1 MGEQPFTGIT
11 VLQFGQFVAVPYASQ
26 MLADGGAHIIKIEP
40 LEGEAARF
48 LGPSVDRV
56 TRHFLIRN
64 RGSHTLPIDLRS
76 KHAKAIIKAL
86 LDNCDVVLTNL
97 RPGLAEELGI
107 DHDSLTTNSPQIISG
122 NVTAFGKE
130 GPDASLPGMDL
141 VVQARSGLMAMNGG
155 MEDGRPS
162 AGGSP
167 IIDYMCAAVLA
178 FGIASALLR
187 REKTG
192 KGGVVDVSLLM
203 SSLVLQNNMIS
214 KLERIDSER
223 YDEFLKWLEQAK
235 KDDVSYS
242 DQVNRMP
249 GIRDSR
255 LQSVYYRTYQTKDSA
270 IAIACASVP
279 LRRRFLTALSMDDKA
294 LDELIPKEEVHSYYQ
309 KMAQDLE
316 QLFLSKPTSEWV
328 SFFALDGIPAQPV
341 KFPIEMLT
349 DTQVNANN
357 LVLER
362 EHPAVGKISFLNTPL
377 SLDDEGFIAADF
389 PERFGSETKEILSSV
404 GFSKKQ
410 IDVFLEDGA
419 IFTAE

>member
-26 MLADGGAHIIKIEP
+26 MLADGGADIIKIEP
-40 LEGEAARF
+40 LEGESARF
-48 LGPSVDRV
+48 LGPSVDHV

-76 KHAKAIIKAL
+76 KHAKEIIKAL

-97 RPGLAEELGI
+97 RPGLTEELGI
-107 DHDSLTTNSPQIISG
+107 DHASLSINLPQIISG
-122 NVTAFGKE
+122 NVTAFGKK

-235 KDDVSYS
+235 KDNVSYS
-242 DQVNRMP
+242 DQVQRMP
-249 GIRDSR
+249 AIRDSR

-270 IAIACASVP
+270 IAIACASVS
-279 LRRRFLTALSMDDKA
+279 LRRRLLAALNMDDKV
-294 LDELIPKEEVHSYYQ
+294 LDKLIAKEDIQTYYQ
-309 KMAQDLE
+309 RMAQDLE
-316 QLFLSKPTSEWV
+316 QLFLTKTTSVWV

-349 DTQVNANN
+349 DEQVNANN
-357 LVLER
+357 LVIER
-362 EHPAVGKISFLNTPL
+362 EHPAVGKVSFLNTPL
-377 SLDDEGFIAADF
+377 SLDDEGFVAADF
-389 PERFGSETKEILSSV
+389 PQRFGSETEKILSSV

-410 IDVFLEDGA
+410 ISTFLEDGA
-419 IFTAE
+419 IFIAE